1 MTLVMCLAATFLSTA
16 PSLNVPMQLVMIGL
30 AYVTLLGAVMRRS
43 MPLSA
48 PIFFLIMYGLV
59 AAALAAMTEHSLGSA
74 IKGTAFAALAV
85 VAASATELSGPHR
98 SARVALSWFP
108 TLVCGVA
115 LTGFAVDRAD
125 AYLNYG
131 GGFSRLTI
139 PFVQTHPNTL
149 GAIAAL
155 GLCVAIWRITQG
167 ERTVGSITALIFAIP
182 VIVLTYSRSA
192 LLDALVAGV
201 VILLLLRRQLRAIIL
216 LAAPV
221 VTAAVILGDRLMTL
235 LARTQTSEQ
244 LADLSG
250 RIPLW
255 QVGLTAWLANP
266 LVGTGYGNGANQA
279 IHRSGVYLAYDVSTT
294 DNVLLD
300 ALLETGV
307 VGGLMML
314 LALLSALW
322 TVLAVRRARMIR
334 SRQRTTAI
342 SAAMVVAIVVFH
354 GMGAGGPGRFHVLT
368 ALLVIGVTILKKQ
381 ACPGDE
387 NVLVGRVRPTPAGE
401 SGPASLSHGRSAIEE
416 QH

>member
-16 PSLNVPMQLVMIGL
+16 PSLNVPMQLVIIGL
-30 AYVTLLGAVMRRS
+30 AYVTLLGALMRRS

-48 PIFFLIMYGLV
+48 PTFFLVMYGLV
-59 AAALAAMTEHSLGSA
+59 AATLAVLTEHSLGSA
-74 IKGTAFAALAV
+74 IKGTAFAALVV
-85 VAASATELSGPHR
+85 VAVSATDLSGPHR
-98 SARVALSWFP
+98 SARVALTWFP
-108 TLVCGVA
+108 ALVCGIA
-115 LTGFAVDRAD
+115 LVGFAVDRPD

-155 GLCVAIWRITQG
+155 GLGVAIWRITQG
-167 ERTVGSITALIFAIP
+167 ERTVGSIAALISAVP
-182 VIVLTYSRSA
+182 TIVLTYSRSA
-192 LLDALVAGV
+192 LLDVLVAGAV
-201 VILLLLRRQLRAIIL
+201 VLILLRRQLRAIAL

-221 VTAAVILGDRLMTL
+221 VTAAVILGDRLVAV
-235 LARTQTSEQ
+235 LARTQTTDQ

-266 LVGTGYGNGANQA
+266 LFGTGYGNGANQA

-322 TVLAVRRARMIR
+322 KVLAVRRARMIR
-334 SRQRTTAI
+334 SQRRTTAI

-368 ALLVIGVTILKKQ
+368 AMLVIGVTILKVQ
-381 ACPGDE
+381 ARQRDE
-387 NVLVGRVRPTPAGE
+387 NVSAGPVHPATVGKFE
-401 SGPASLSHGRSAIEE
+401 PASLCRGRSVIEE